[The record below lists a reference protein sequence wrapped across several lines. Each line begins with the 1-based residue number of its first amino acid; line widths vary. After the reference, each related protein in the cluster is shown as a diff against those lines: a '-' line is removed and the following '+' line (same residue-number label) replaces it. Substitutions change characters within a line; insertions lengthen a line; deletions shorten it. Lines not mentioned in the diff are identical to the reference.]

1 MIKGFQ
7 DFLNESENQR
17 ALERALDMVIYYSLE
32 AFSPDGGNMFSLDG
46 YYSTDD
52 FKSHDPI
59 FGDNGPDTWVNC
71 GDFNGEI
78 NNPLQIVVDH
88 YRHSVLGAKKIVKDA
103 FRKYGMIIQ
112 ELDPEEVILELN
124 LPYHEKTQNSAY
136 KRGNMEAVVK
146 FYKETQ
152 PNGLKELKAKL
163 GRGYIEGTRIGLI

>member
-17 ALERALDMVIYYSLE
+17 TLERALDMVIYHGLG
-32 AFSPDGGNMFSLDG
+32 AFSPDGGNMFSLG
-46 YYSTDD
+46 SYHYSTDD
-52 FKSHDPI
+52 FKAYDPI
-59 FGDNGPDTWVNC
+59 FGDNGPDIWVNC

-88 YRHSVLGAKKIVKDA
+88 YRQSAGAKIVKDA
-103 FRKYGMIIQ
+103 FKKHGMIIQ
-112 ELDPEEVILELN
+112 ELDPEEVILELD

-163 GRGYIEGTRIGLI
+163 GRGYIEGTKIGLI

>member
-17 ALERALDMVIYYSLE
+17 ALERALDMVIYHSLG
-32 AFSPDGGNMFSLDG
+32 AFSPDGGNMFSFDS
-46 YYSTDD
+46 YSFSTDD
-52 FKSHDPI
+52 FKAYDPI

-88 YRHSVLGAKKIVKDA
+88 YRHSAGAKIVKDA
-103 FRKYGMIIQ
+103 FKKYGMIIQ
-112 ELDPEEVILELN
+112 ELDPEEVILELD
-124 LPYHEKTQNSAY
+124 LPYHQKTTNSGY
-136 KRGNMEAVVK
+136 KKDNVEAVVK

-163 GRGYIEGTRIGLI
+163 GRGYIEGTKIGLI